1 MNTALDNPIW
11 HALSTVNS
19 HLGLGNNDAKYYQ
32 PQVAPFAAMQ
42 NPKGENLQLLYNILP
57 EKTVKALAIAG
68 TINNFAPFA
77 LLQHEII
84 WQMVCENLQGKS
96 NIAEEIVTLTDDNVP
111 AMLELTK
118 LTNPGPFLER
128 TIEFGN
134 YSGIFKD
141 GRLAAMAGY
150 RMQTNEYTE
159 VSAVCTH
166 PDYAGRGYARALLL
180 LKAKQIIQSGKT
192 PFLHVRQHNTR
203 AIELY
208 KACGFVIRTAI
219 NFYVLKKR

>member
-1 MNTALDNPIW
+1 MITVLDNPIW
-11 HALSTVNS
+11 HALSTVNNYLS
-19 HLGLGNNDAKYYQ
+19 VGNGDAKFYR
-32 PQVAPFAAMQ
+32 PEVAPFAALQ
-42 NPKGENLQLLYNILP
+42 SPAEENLPLLCNILP
-57 EKTVKALAIAG
+57 EKCVKALAIAG
-68 TINNFAPFA
+68 AIDNFAPFT

-84 WQMVCENLQGKS
+84 WQMVCEDLQGES
-96 NIAEEIVTLTDDNVP
+96 SITEEIISLADNNVP

-118 LTNPGPFLER
+118 LTNPGPFFER

-150 RMQTNEYTE
+150 RMQTDNYTE
-159 VSAVCTH
+159 ISAVCTH
-166 PDYAGRGYARALLL
+166 PDFAGKGYARALLL
-180 LKAKQIIQSGKT
+180 LKARQIIQSGKT

-208 KACGFVIRTAI
+208 KACGFVIRKAI
-219 NFYVLKKR
+219 NFYMIKKG

>member
-1 MNTALDNPIW
+1 MITVLDNPIW
-11 HALSTVNS
+11 HALSTANS
-19 HLGLGNNDAKYYQ
+19 HLAIGNDEAKHYQ
-32 PQVAPFAAMQ
+32 HAVAPFIALQ
-42 NPKGENLQLLYNILP
+42 NPTEEKLPLLYNILP
-57 EKTVKALAIAG
+57 EKCTKAFAIAG
-68 TINNFAPFA
+68 TIDNLSPFT

-84 WQMVCENLQGKS
+84 WQMVCENLQGES
-96 NIAEEIVTLTDDNVP
+96 TIAEEIVSLGDDNVP

-118 LTNPGPFLER
+118 LTNPGPFFDR

-159 VSAVCTH
+159 ISAVCTH
-166 PDYAGRGYARALLL
+166 PDYAGKGYAKALLL
-180 LKAKQIIQSGKT
+180 LKARQIIQSGKT

-203 AIELY
+203 AVELY
-208 KACGFVIRTAI
+208 KACGFVRRKAI
-219 NFYVLKKR
+219 NFYMVRKG